1 MERENVSV
9 FKERERYERVRL
21 HNMTQLESGVVF
33 VFCFLFFFKDLGAS
47 SMRKS
52 SG

>member
-9 FKERERYERVRL
+9 FKERERYERVQL

-33 VFCFLFFFKDLGAS
+33 VFCFKDLGAS